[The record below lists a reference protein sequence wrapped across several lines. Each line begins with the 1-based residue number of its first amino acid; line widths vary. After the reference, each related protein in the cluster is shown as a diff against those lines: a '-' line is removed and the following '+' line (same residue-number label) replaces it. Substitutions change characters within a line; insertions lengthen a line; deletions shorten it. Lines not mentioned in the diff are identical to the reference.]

1 MKYTKSKKIMLYT
14 LLVVGLLIFILPF
27 IYMTIAATQDNATIT
42 AIPPSLKPGGHL
54 KDNIETLQH
63 RYSFV
68 IAFKNT
74 ILITVFGTIVV
85 TCVCTL
91 AGYAFAKFK
100 FKGRDKLFKL
110 FLFTTMVPGF
120 ATIVPL
126 FLLFANMGLIN
137 TYIGLILPSCAA
149 VTSIF
154 LMRQYMKSIP
164 DELIESARMDGANE
178 FYIFLKI
185 SVPIVIPGVLTVA
198 LLVFIGF
205 WNSYLWPL
213 LATSTNDM
221 QTMSLLIRNM
231 GMSIDEMDYGMRYVA
246 LFISI
251 VPILIFYIVMQTKV
265 KENHVGSA
273 VK

>member
-1 MKYTKSKKIMLYT
+1 MKQSKVKKVILY
-14 LLVVGLLIFILPF
+14 GLLILGLFIFVVPF

-42 AIPPSLKPGGHL
+42 AIPPSLKPGGNL
-54 KDNIETLQH
+54 RANIDTLQS
-63 RYSFV
+63 RYDFV
-68 IAFKNT
+68 RAFENT
-74 ILITVFGTIVV
+74 VFITVVGTIVV
-85 TCVCTL
+85 TSICTL
-91 AGYAFAKFK
+91 SGYVFAKFD
-100 FKGRDKLFKL
+100 FKGRDQVFKL
-110 FLFTTMVPGF
+110 FLFTTMIPGF

-137 TYIGLILPSCAA
+137 TYAGIILPSCAA

-154 LMRQYMKSIP
+154 LMRQYMKAVP
-164 DELIESARMDGANE
+164 MELIESARIDGAGE
-178 FYIFLKI
+178 FKIFLKVA
-185 SVPIVIPGVLTVA
+185 VPVVIPGILTTG
-198 LLVFIGF
+198 LMIFIGF
-205 WNSYLWPL
+205 WNAYLWPL

-251 VPILIFYIVMQTKV
+251 VPILIFYVAMQTKI
-265 KENHVGSA
+265 KENNVGSA

>member
-1 MKYTKSKKIMLYT
+1 MKYNLSRKIFLYT
-14 LLVVGLLIFILPF
+14 VLIFGLFIFVMPF
-27 IYMTIAATQDNATIT
+27 VYMTIAATQDNATIT
-42 AIPPSLKPGGHL
+42 AIPPSLKLGGHL
-54 KDNIETLQH
+54 EDNINTLQH
-63 RYSFV
+63 RYNFV
-68 IAFKNT
+68 SAFKNT
-74 ILITVFGTIVV
+74 LIITITGTIIV
-85 TCVCTL
+85 TCVCTF
-91 AGYAFAKFK
+91 AGYAFAKFS

-126 FLLFANMGLIN
+126 FLVFANIGLIN

-164 DELIESARMDGANE
+164 DELIESARMDGASE
-178 FYIFLKI
+178 FKIFLRV
-185 SVPIVIPGVLTVA
+185 SVPIVIPGILTVA
-198 LLVFIGF
+198 LLIFIGF

-213 LATSTNDM
+213 LATSTDDM

-251 VPILIFYIVMQTKV
+251 VPILVFYIIMQTKV
-265 KENHVGSA
+265 KANNVGSA
-273 VK
+273 IK